1 LDDEDVL
8 KDVPLRTNTS
18 FGARHVFLVIL
29 VAAVFCIAPWIF
41 QRTSQGEGHKTKA
54 SKNHDSLP
62 EYCASEMPSNVRLIA
77 QGKLPPEAETPGIL
91 PRISLHSSCIWDGYS
106 KAAKKWAP
114 SAQWY
119 WKKIRHGDPEKLEI
133 QHPYEKALTILNTT
147 SSERR
152 NEKVRGRVFVT
163 LAHYILPLFG
173 ELNEQSYGFY
183 QRQYGSGLVVLF
195 PDPETHITLAKAQAH
210 WRSTFE
216 GLAHMLNPKYH
227 MVYASSFDQLSRE
240 WIRQEFGV
248 TEFPAVAIRPPKD
261 PFPQDRR
268 DVGWTRPWHVF
279 MGDITHENLLL
290 QIKDLEAGCLTWTS
304 TARFYG
310 PT

>member
-1 LDDEDVL
+1 
-8 KDVPLRTNTS
+8 
-18 FGARHVFLVIL
+18 L
-29 VAAVFCIAPWIF
+29 VAAVFCIFFVPWIK
-41 QRTSQGEGHKTKA
+41 RTSQGEGHKTMA

-77 QGKLPPEAETPGIL
+77 QGKFPPEAETPGIL

-106 KAAKKWAP
+106 QAAKKWAP

-183 QRQYGSGLVVLF
+183 QQQYGSGLVVLF

-216 GLAHMLNPKYH
+216 GLAQVLNPKYH

-248 TEFPAVAIRPPKD
+248 TEFPAVAIRPPTD

-310 PT
+310 RT